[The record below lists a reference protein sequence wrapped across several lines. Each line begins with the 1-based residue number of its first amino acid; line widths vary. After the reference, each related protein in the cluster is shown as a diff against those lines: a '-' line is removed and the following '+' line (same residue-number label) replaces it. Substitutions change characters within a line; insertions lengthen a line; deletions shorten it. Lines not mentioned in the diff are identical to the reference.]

1 MIINAL
7 AIKLFKEAMKAEKYL
22 TRKGQYALV
31 LKRGGY
37 WANRLV
43 AMKAL
48 ANELK
53 LSRYGLVVSKRVG
66 KAVVRNRVKRRL
78 REILRQTPLKSGWD
92 IVFVARPAAATAKY
106 ADVEKTVRGL
116 LCQAQLLAK
125 DNEEV
130 YLRLS

>member
-22 TRKGQYALV
+22 TRKGQYAPV
-31 LKRGGY
+31 LKQGGY

-43 AMKAL
+43 VMKAL

-66 KAVVRNRVKRRL
+66 KAVVRNRVKRQL
-78 REILRQTPLKSGWD
+78 REVLRQTPLKSGWD
-92 IVFVARPAAATAKY
+92 IVFIARPAAATARY
-106 ADVEKTVRGL
+106 ADIDKMVRGL
-116 LCQAQLLAK
+116 LSQAQLLMK
-125 DNEEV
+125 DNEEAC
-130 YLRLS
+130 LRLS